1 MPRPAPALQA
11 VPALDWGAQ
20 LGKPKTSSHAT
31 LTVRILGPDGRTV
44 EVIMAP
50 NLAAEIGKRLIDW
63 AWEASPLAAVS
74 GVGDALAVKR

>member
-1 MPRPAPALQA
+1 MPDRTSALQA
-11 VPALDWGAQ
+11 VPAIDWGIR

-31 LTVRILGPDGRTV
+31 LTVRTLGPDGRVV